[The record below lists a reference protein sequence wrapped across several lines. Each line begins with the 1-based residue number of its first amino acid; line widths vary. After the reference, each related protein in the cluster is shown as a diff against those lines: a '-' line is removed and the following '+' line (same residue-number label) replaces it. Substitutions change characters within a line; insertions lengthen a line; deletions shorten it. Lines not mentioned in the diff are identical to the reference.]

1 MTTITPS
8 TTASASGF
16 WSYVHADDEATHGR
30 IAQLARD
37 IVAEY
42 EAQTTEK
49 IQLFLDRDDLKWGDA
64 WRSVIDEALAS
75 VAFFIP
81 VVTPRFFKS
90 VECRRELKQFADRAK
105 ALGVKQLIM
114 PILWI
119 DVPDLHDPA
128 KRDDVMDMVVD
139 FQWEPL
145 TNLRH
150 ATRDSPEYT
159 KAVESLAARISS
171 VNAAVDELDLAH
183 LATAAEEVE
192 DEAPDDMERLAEME
206 EAMPNWIEAMS
217 DITEDVKAFGTVAEA
232 GAADLNSESPQ
243 TKSFAGR
250 LTLVRQMAQQLQVP
264 ADAAEVHGGEFAT
277 RLASV
282 DRGVQILIARADEA
296 AEGDTE
302 AREGLAKFFAS
313 LKGLDR
319 EAQGAVIGVSG
330 LLESV
335 RPITKTSRDMK
346 KPVQALQN
354 GLVHVQEGVAVIH
367 GWIEQ
372 IDRLGWD
379 LPDPE

>member
-1 MTTITPS
+1 MTSFAPGAAPT
-8 TTASASGF
+8 ASGF
-16 WSYVHADDEATHGR
+16 WSYVHADDEASHGR

-37 IVAEY
+37 IVTEY

-75 VAFFIP
+75 VAFFVP

-90 VECRRELKQFADRAK
+90 VECRRELKQFADRAE

-119 DVPDLHDPA
+119 DVPNLHDPA
-128 KRDDVMDMVVD
+128 QRDDAMDMVVD

-150 ATRDSPEYT
+150 TPRDSPEYT
-159 KAVESLAARISS
+159 KAVEKLAAQIVT
-171 VNAAVDELDLAH
+171 VNDAVDKLNLADLA
-183 LATAAEEVE
+183 TSAEDDE

-206 EAMPNWIEAMS
+206 EAMPNWIDAMS
-217 DITEDVKAFGTVAEA
+217 DLTEDVKAFGAVAEA
-232 GAADLNSESPQ
+232 GTADLNSGSPQ

-250 LTLVRQMAQQLQVP
+250 LTMVRQMAQQLQVP
-264 ADAAEVHGGEFAT
+264 ADAAEAHGGDFAA

-296 AEGDTE
+296 ADGDTE
-302 AREGLAKFFAS
+302 ARVGLASFFAS

-319 EAQGAVIGVSG
+319 EAQEAVIGVSG

>member
-1 MTTITPS
+1 MTSFAPGATP
-8 TTASASGF
+8 TASGF
-16 WSYVHADDEATHGR
+16 WSYVHADDEASHGR

-37 IVAEY
+37 IVTEY

-49 IQLFLDRDDLKWGDA
+49 IQLFLDRDDLTWGDA

-75 VAFFIP
+75 VAFFVP

-90 VECRRELKQFADRAK
+90 VECRRELKQFADRAE

-119 DVPDLHDPA
+119 DVPNLHDPA
-128 KRDDVMDMVVD
+128 QRDDAMDMVVD

-150 ATRDSPEYT
+150 TPRDSPEYT
-159 KAVESLAARISS
+159 KAVEKLAAQIVT
-171 VNAAVDELDLAH
+171 VNDAVDKLNLADLA
-183 LATAAEEVE
+183 TSAEEDE

-206 EAMPNWIEAMS
+206 EAMPNWIDAMS
-217 DITEDVKAFGTVAEA
+217 DLTEDVKAFGAVAEE
-232 GAADLNSESPQ
+232 GTADLNSGSPQ

-250 LTLVRQMAQQLQVP
+250 LTMVRQMAQQLQVP
-264 ADAAEVHGGEFAT
+264 ADAAEAHGGDFAA

-296 AEGDTE
+296 ADGDTE
-302 AREGLAKFFAS
+302 AREGLASFFAS

-319 EAQGAVIGVSG
+319 EAQEAVIGVSG